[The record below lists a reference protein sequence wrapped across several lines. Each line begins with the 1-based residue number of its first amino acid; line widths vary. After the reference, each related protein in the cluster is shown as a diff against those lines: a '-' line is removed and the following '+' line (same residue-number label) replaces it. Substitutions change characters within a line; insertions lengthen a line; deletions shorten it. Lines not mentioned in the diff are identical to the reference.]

1 MEADVTAARNRGRE
15 DAEKGAFDKEARD
28 RSTGLFR
35 VIAPTVSNVC
45 RLDDVTPEQASKASQ
60 APGTTTIMASTSSVH
75 GIWK

>member
-1 MEADVTAARNRGRE
+1 MAADVLRRRTEAVRNRSRE

-45 RLDDVTPEQASKASQ
+45 ASQ